1 MPFGGLA
8 FYLTVGHP
16 SNYLLLTFSSFLHL
30 NLVPLSIVPQS
41 LPPHQL
47 QNVSWEKVALKMSL
61 CHPTNSRMLAGRRRL
76 L

>member
-8 FYLTVGHP
+8 FYLIVGHP

-47 QNVSWEKVALKMSL
+47 GSVTSPIPE
-61 CHPTNSRMLAGRRRL
+61 C
-76 L
+76 